1 METSNR
7 GKQRSIKSS
16 KFIINIDISL
26 TIVIIKSIRT
36 IEQFVE
42 DKRLI
47 QRLNKEIID
56 KKLNPIKKL
65 LIAIIEIK
73 EKSRG

>member
-1 METSNR
+1 METSNL

-16 KFIINIDISL
+16 KFIINVDISL
-26 TIVIIKSIRT
+26 TIIIIKSIRT

-73 EKSRG
+73 EKGRG

>member
-1 METSNR
+1 METSNL
-7 GKQRSIKSS
+7 GKQCSIKSS
-16 KFIINIDISL
+16 KFIINVDISL
-26 TIVIIKSIRT
+26 TIIIIKSIRT

-73 EKSRG
+73 EKSIG